1 MLETKKSRGAHG
13 EDIHSAETKQR
24 ASRGQ
29 SGILV
34 GIYTGPH
41 EKVGDGWVSGVWD
54 TTSFREQQENQDVC
68 LFRGCVLY
76 IDGETI

>member
-13 EDIHSAETKQR
+13 GDIHSAETKQG
-24 ASRGQ
+24 AHRGQ
-29 SGILV
+29 FGILV
-34 GIYTGPH
+34 GIYTEPL
-41 EKVGDGWVSGVWD
+41 EKVGDGWVSGGWD
-54 TTSFREQQENQDVC
+54 TTSFREQQENQDGG